1 MSTGSDGS
9 VEAQNFTWLLRTFAS
24 DTAGVI
30 EAIVVSVDGLLMATS
45 GVAPETED
53 TDRLAAISSSLL
65 SLAVGVGQC
74 YHMGD
79 PDKILI
85 QLAHGHLIVTAIS
98 DDSVLAVLVSEQAN
112 LGTVAYEASVLAH
125 RAGVALTPQ
134 LVEELKT
141 RYGA

>member
-45 GVAPETED
+45 GAPETED

-74 YHMGD
+74 YRMGD

-85 QLAHGHLIVTAIS
+85 QLTHGHLIVTTIS

>member
-45 GVAPETED
+45 GTPETED

-85 QLAHGHLIVTAIS
+85 QLSHGHLIVTRIS
-98 DDSVLAVLVSEQAN
+98 DESVLAVLVSEQAN

>member
-45 GVAPETED
+45 GAPETED

-65 SLAVGVGQC
+65 SLAIGVGQC

-85 QLAHGHLIVTAIS
+85 QLANGHLIVTTIS
-98 DDSVLAVLVSEQAN
+98 DDSVLAVLASEQAN

-125 RAGVALTPQ
+125 RAKVALTPQ

>member
-1 MSTGSDGS
+1 MSTGPGGS

-45 GVAPETED
+45 GADETED

-65 SLAVGVGQC
+65 SLAIGVGQC

-85 QLAHGHLIVTAIS
+85 QLTHGHLIVTTIR

-125 RAGVALTPQ
+125 RAGAALSPQ
-134 LVEELKT
+134 LVEELKN

>member
-45 GVAPETED
+45 GTPETED

-65 SLAVGVGQC
+65 SLAIGVGQC
-74 YHMGD
+74 YRMGD

-85 QLAHGHLIVTAIS
+85 QLTHGHLIVTTIS

>member
-45 GVAPETED
+45 GTPETED

-74 YHMGD
+74 YRMGD

-85 QLAHGHLIVTAIS
+85 QLTHGHLIVTTIS

>member
-9 VEAQNFTWLLRTFAS
+9 VEAQNFTWLLRTFVS

-45 GVAPETED
+45 GAPETED

-85 QLAHGHLIVTAIS
+85 QLTHGHLIVTTIS

>member
-45 GVAPETED
+45 GAPETED

-65 SLAVGVGQC
+65 SLAIGVGQC

-85 QLAHGHLIVTAIS
+85 QLTHGHLIVTTIS